1 MDAIC
6 HNLLLAD
13 DDIDDC
19 ILFKEALEDIDLNS
33 SLTTVSDGGELM
45 QYLYNNLNSLPDVL
59 FLDLNMPRKTGYEC
73 LTEIRENEK
82 FNNLPVVIF
91 STSFDP
97 QIVKLLFERGA
108 HYYIRKPAEFRELK
122 KLIYKAITSAC
133 DEKKHPMI
141 KDQFVLGTR

>member
-33 SLTTVSDGGELM
+33 SLTTVSDGRELM
-45 QYLYNNLNSLPDVL
+45 QYLFNNQHALPDVL

-73 LTEIRENEK
+73 LSEIRENK
-82 FNNLPVVIF
+82 VFQDLPIVIF

-97 QIVKLLFERGA
+97 QIVNLLFEKGA
-108 HYYIRKPAEFRELK
+108 HYYIRKPADFLELK
-122 KLIYKAITSAC
+122 KLIYKAITSSC
-133 DEKKHPMI
+133 DEKKHPQL
-141 KDQFVLGTR
+141 KEHFVLST

>member
-19 ILFKEALEDIDLNS
+19 ILFKEALKDIELNS
-33 SLTTVSDGGELM
+33 TVTTVSDGAELM
-45 QYLYNNLNSLPDVL
+45 QYLYKNQPDLPDVL

-73 LTEIRENEK
+73 LSEIRENSI
-82 FNNLPVVIF
+82 FNDLAIVIF

-97 QIVKLLFERGA
+97 QIVNLLFERGA
-108 HYYIRKPAEFRELK
+108 QYYIRKPAEFHDLK
-122 KLIYKAITSAC
+122 NLIYKAITTVC
-133 DEKKHPMI
+133 DKGKLPMVRER
-141 KDQFVLGTR
+141 FVLGPG